1 MKLYAKL
8 SLALLAA
15 WLVFALTASALHV
28 FQNTSQRIGLP
39 VALAAGT
46 PIMLFVLWFAASR
59 SFRQFTSSLP
69 ARTLTL
75 VQSWRVLGLV
85 FVLLEARGVLPAVF
99 ALPAG
104 YGDMFIGL
112 TAPFAA
118 LVLAKPSRRAG
129 FVLWQLLGIA
139 DLVMAVGLGTTA
151 RLLDH
156 TGPSMLA
163 MTVLPLSLV
172 PTFIVPLLLMLHV
185 ICIAQAMSWK
195 SAPGQNDALPNA
207 GALRAQRSAL

>member
-39 VALAAGT
+39 VALAAGI

-59 SFRQFTSSLP
+59 SFRQFTSSLS

-104 YGDMFIGL
+104 YGDMLIGATATYVALKLATPAHRTSFI
-112 TAPFAA
+112 F
-118 LVLAKPSRRAG
+118 
-129 FVLWQLLGIA
+129 WQ
-139 DLVMAVGLGTTA
+139 V
-151 RLLDH
+151 
-156 TGPSMLA
+156 
-163 MTVLPLSLV
+163 
-172 PTFIVPLLLMLHV
+172 
-185 ICIAQAMSWK
+185 
-195 SAPGQNDALPNA
+195 
-207 GALRAQRSAL
+207 